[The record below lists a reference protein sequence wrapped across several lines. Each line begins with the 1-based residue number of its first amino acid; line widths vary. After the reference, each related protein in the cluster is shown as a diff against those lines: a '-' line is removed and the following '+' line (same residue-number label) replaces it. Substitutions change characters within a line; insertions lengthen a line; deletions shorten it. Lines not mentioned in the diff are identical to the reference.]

1 MYLVETV
8 GKAARSSRSSSSL
21 QKGEDYGVVLNP
33 LNPTG

>member
-8 GKAARSSRSSSSL
+8 GKAARSSSSSL